1 MEKSKQDSYVETLK
15 QDSNASRFIDFLA
28 EIQNGLHPEFIDKQ
42 HRIPKVRVREYL
54 GIKSSGN
61 FSNKVLNKSEVILYC
76 QARDINLSGQYI
88 RLPYA
93 G

>member
-1 MEKSKQDSYVETLK
+1 MEVLKQDSYATK
-15 QDSNASRFIDFLA
+15 FINFLA
-28 EIQNGLHPEFIDKQ
+28 ETQNGMHPEFVDEQ
-42 HRIPKVRVREYL
+42 YRISKVKAREYL

-76 QARDINLSGQYI
+76 QARDITLSGQYI
-88 RLPYA
+88 RLPCT